1 MSMFESQAISIMQGD
16 SLAYMSTLSERITY
30 ILKERRLSQT
40 ELANRIGI
48 KQPSVNAWVSGKTKN
63 IEGDNLLRASAAL
76 NVNPKWL
83 ATGEGPMHS
92 DAATSEPVYP
102 RTPSEEEYAL
112 IPQYSARAACGN
124 GYLNDHVEVTGGLAF
139 KREWLKKFGLNEQNA
154 CVIYAHGESMSPK
167 IEDGDVVLL
176 DTSPAQ
182 PRMGEIYAVMMDD
195 ELIIK
200 RYAKEF
206 GVVMLRG
213 DNPNKAA
220 YPDISVPPGHDL
232 QIVGRVVWRG
242 GGM

>member
-1 MSMFESQAISIMQGD
+1 MSLLSDRIK
-16 SLAYMSTLSERITY
+16 LA
-30 ILKERRLSQT
+30 
-40 ELANRIGI
+40 LAN
-48 KQPSVNAWVSGKTKN
+48 KQMSQSALARAAGVSTVAVNGWCTGASKSINGKY
-63 IEGDNLLRASAAL
+63 LMAASTAL
-76 NVNPKWL
+76 GVNPEWL
-83 ATGEGPMHS
+83 ATGKGPMTFS
-92 DAATSEPVYP
+92 GEESKSEMTYP
-102 RTPSEEEYAL
+102 RTPSEDEYAL